1 MTCLLNGNTIE
12 YWAVKQTGPCAGVPT
27 TPTWTNLR
35 RVDGSIQRT
44 ITTEKSNEVDP
55 TRQAGRNVL
64 TQQSVEG
71 SFNGELPIADAG
83 LQMIIES
90 ALQSTFS
97 ADLGISASTISF
109 DNASSEIRDS
119 ANGFGSVVA
128 GSFIGVGGTTGGT
141 NDGLYLVT
149 SVTSSGVIVV
159 SPAPTD
165 EVAGSTVVIKGKN
178 IRNSNSEQGLTIQKR
193 TTHEAGTEYLTFSDC
208 QVNTLS
214 FAVTSSAL
222 LTTTYAILGRNLE
235 SGTTQVAGST
245 DNAVSTDQIIG
256 SVSGVPEIWI
266 DGVQSQSST
275 LLYTDMTIDINRGGS
290 QNYKIGGSGSA
301 GISYGAI
308 EVTGN
313 LNSYV
318 DKTDGIT
325 LAAERTKADNQ
336 TQFDIAI
343 VFKDAN
349 SNCMVIRRPS
359 TMYTTFDQPE
369 SGNGTV
375 VQNTGAVDSEGKT
388 NGYTIQIDY
397 IANPNA

>member
-12 YWAVKQTGPCAGVPT
+12 YWAVKQTGPCSGVPA

-35 RVDGSIQRT
+35 RVDGSLQRV

-55 TRQAGRNVL
+55 TRQSGRNVK

-71 SFNGELPIADAG
+71 SFNGELPVADSG
-83 LQMIIES
+83 LRMIIES
-90 ALQSTFS
+90 AMQSTFS
-97 ADLGISASTISF
+97 ADLGISATTISF

-149 SVTSSGVIVV
+149 SVTDAGTIVV

-165 EVAGSTVVIKGKN
+165 EVAGSTVVITGQN
-178 IRNSNSEQGLTIQKR
+178 IRNSNSQQGLTIQKR
-193 TTHEAGTEYLTFSDC
+193 TEHEAGTEYLTFSDC

-214 FAVTSSAL
+214 FAITSASL
-222 LTTTYAILGRNLE
+222 LTTTYAILGRNQE
-235 SGTTQVAGST
+235 DGTTQVAGST
-245 DNAVSTDQIIG
+245 DNAVSTAEIIG

-266 DGVQSQSST
+266 DGVQSASST
-275 LLYTDMTIDINRGGS
+275 LLYTDMTVDIDNGGS
-290 QNYKIGGSGSA
+290 QNYKIGGAGSA
-301 GISYGAI
+301 GISYEDI
-308 EVTGN
+308 TVSGN

-318 DKTDGIT
+318 DKTDATT
-325 LAAERTKADNQ
+325 LAAERNKADNE
-336 TQFDIAI
+336 TLFDIAI
-343 VFKDAN
+343 VLKDAN
-349 SNCMVIRRPS
+349 DNRMVIRRPS
-359 TMYTTFDQPE
+359 TMYTSFDQPE

-375 VQNTGAVDSEGKT
+375 VQNTGTVDSEGKT

-397 IANPNA
+397 IVNPNA